1 MHGNR
6 KKLLYYAHAVQQFLR
21 TNPQRKLFM
30 SRKPFTSSLLK
41 TEAQRILI
49 LLLAAFVYS
58 IGINWFIVP
67 AGLYT
72 GGLLGLSQL
81 FRSFLVNFF
90 HLNFSSIDIA
100 GLIYY
105 AINVPFLFLAHRL
118 MGKLY
123 FAKSILCITAESLFL
138 VIIPVPAEALVPD
151 MLAASLIGGAIAG
164 SMMGLM
170 LRMGACD
177 GGMDLIGV
185 LIVHQKKGASIGNAN
200 LYVNIVVFTIMA
212 FNYPLPVLIYSLIA
226 AMVTAYALDHFF
238 TQNINVEFH
247 IILQKK
253 TEELEHRIQKEL
265 RRTLT
270 RWHSVGAYS
279 GEESHVL
286 YVIVDK
292 YEAPRLRRLIREYD
306 PTAFV
311 VENTGVTVN
320 GNFEKHLD

>member
-1 MHGNR
+1 MLQDN
-6 KKLLYYAHAVQQFLR
+6 F
-21 TNPQRKLFM
+21 
-30 SRKPFTSSLLK
+30 SSSVALK
-41 TEAQRILI
+41 EAQRIAI

-81 FRSFLVNFF
+81 FRSFLMSFF
-90 HLNFSSIDIA
+90 HLHFTNIDIA

-105 AINVPFLFLAHRL
+105 AINIPFLFLAHKL

-123 FAKSILCITAESLFL
+123 FFKSILCISAESLFL
-138 VIIPVPAEALVPD
+138 VILPVPTEALVSD
-151 MLAASLIGGAIAG
+151 TLAASLIGGAIAG
-164 SMMGLM
+164 SMMGLI

-212 FNYPLPVLIYSLIA
+212 LNYPLQTLIYSLIA
-226 AMVTAYALDHFF
+226 AVVTAYALDHFF

-247 IILQKK
+247 IITQKDISPL
-253 TEELEHRIQKEL
+253 EEKIQQEL

-270 RWHSVGAYS
+270 RWDSVGAYS
-279 GEESHVL
+279 GKPSHVL

-292 YEAPRLRRLIREYD
+292 YESPRLRRLIREND
-306 PTAFV
+306 PNAFV
-311 VENTGVTVN
+311 IENSDVTVN
-320 GNFEKHLD
+320 GNFEKHLG

>member
-1 MHGNR
+1 MFRN
-6 KKLLYYAHAVQQFLR
+6 
-21 TNPQRKLFM
+21 
-30 SRKPFTSSLLK
+30 
-41 TEAQRILI
+41 EAIRIII

-67 AGLYT
+67 SGLYT

-81 FRSFLVNFF
+81 LRSFLMNIF
-90 HLNFSSIDIA
+90 HLNFKSLDIA

-105 AINVPFLFLAHRL
+105 TINAPFLFLAHKL
-118 MGKLY
+118 MGRLY
-123 FAKSILCITAESLFL
+123 FVKSILCITIESLFL
-138 VIIPVPAEALVPD
+138 VVIPIPAEPLVSD
-151 MLAASLIGGAIAG
+151 MLTASLIGGAIAG

-212 FNYPLPVLIYSLIA
+212 FSYPLQILIYSLVA

-238 TQNINVEFH
+238 IQNINVEFH
-247 IILQKK
+247 IILRKN
-253 TEELEHRIQKEL
+253 TEELGQRIQNEL
-265 RRTLT
+265 RRTMT
-270 RWHSVGAYS
+270 RWQSVGVYS
-279 GEESHVL
+279 GEQFHVL

-292 YEAPRLRRLIREYD
+292 YEAPRLHRLIREYD
-306 PTAFV
+306 PSAFV
-311 VENTGVTVN
+311 VENTGVMVN

>member
-1 MHGNR
+1 MAQKR
-6 KKLLYYAHAVQQFLR
+6 FTY
-21 TNPQRKLFM
+21 PLF
-30 SRKPFTSSLLK
+30 KN
-41 TEAQRILI
+41 EAARIAI

-67 AGLYT
+67 SGLYT

-81 FRSFLVNFF
+81 FRSFFMNFF
-90 HLNFSSIDIA
+90 HLNFKTIDIA

-105 AINVPFLFLAHRL
+105 AINAPFLFLAHKL
-118 MGKLY
+118 MGRLY
-123 FAKSILCITAESLFL
+123 FIKSILCITMESLFL
-138 VIIPVPAEALVPD
+138 VIIPIPANPLVSD
-151 MLAASLIGGAIAG
+151 MLTASLIGGAIAG

-212 FNYPLPVLIYSLIA
+212 FSYPLQILIYSLVA

-247 IILQKK
+247 IILRQS
-253 TEELEHRIQKEL
+253 TDELESRIQNEL
-265 RRTLT
+265 HRTMT
-270 RWHSVGAYS
+270 RWQSVGVYS
-279 GEESHVL
+279 GEEFLVL

-306 PTAFV
+306 PCAFV
-311 VENTGVTVN
+311 VENTDVTVS